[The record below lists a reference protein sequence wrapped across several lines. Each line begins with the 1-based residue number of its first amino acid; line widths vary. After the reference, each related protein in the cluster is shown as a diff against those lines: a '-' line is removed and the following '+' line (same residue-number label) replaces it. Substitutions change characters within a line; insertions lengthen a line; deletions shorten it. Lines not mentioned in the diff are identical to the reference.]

1 MNIQNSHCFPEPS
14 CRVHGPYTST
24 KKLADVFDD
33 LDFVGGGGEAYS
45 LGQEAIASALKV
57 LLFLLKSLFKSNILI
72 LTTFHVKICESH
84 CLSCNVFFL
93 LSINFK

>member
-57 LLFLLKSLFKSNILI
+57 LLFTL
-72 LTTFHVKICESH
+72 E
-84 CLSCNVFFL
+84 
-93 LSINFK
+93 